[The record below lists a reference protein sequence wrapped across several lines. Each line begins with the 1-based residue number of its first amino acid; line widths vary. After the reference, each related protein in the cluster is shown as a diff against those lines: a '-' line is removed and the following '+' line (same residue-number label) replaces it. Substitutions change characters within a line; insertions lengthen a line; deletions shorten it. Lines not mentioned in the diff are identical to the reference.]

1 MVVKDLSEQL
11 NSETDCNG
19 NLVSDRK
26 ERIERITSSNKTK
39 SQTGSALPL
48 ADKKVSI
55 TEAQDLLM
63 QSKSNALQD
72 LSVAGLTPSLEELSS
87 VNFVF
92 ENVVFEGGGVKGIA
106 YVGAVKVGKYCVYS
120 VVYVYNITCLYS
132 FISLP
137 VASITCHCYVYTLYL
152 SLYIYFTCY
161 VYIV

>member
-1 MVVKDLSEQL
+1 MGSIFSQNNVKHSARNKDHMVVKDLSEQL

-26 ERIERITSSNKTK
+26 ERIERITSSKKTK

-120 VVYVYNITCLYS
+120 VVYNIMCLYS

-137 VASITCHCYVYTLYL
+137 VASITCHC
-152 SLYIYFTCY
+152 
-161 VYIV
+161 